1 MKKLLNKF
9 LPLAYGAYLNT
20 ISSFSIKKASEKGFQ
35 ILLTPR
41 KGRVLP
47 HQESFLNEAKDRK
60 VQVGDIILQVY
71 RWYGK
76 KETVLLLHGWE
87 SNSFRWRNLIGKL
100 QAEDYNIIA
109 FDAPAHGYS
118 TGKLFHVPLF
128 TECTKIMVD
137 LYNPKN
143 IIGHSVGGMTAIYS
157 QYEYPNSTVEK
168 IVGIGAPSNLT
179 GFMRQFQHT
188 LQLNKKVMLG
198 LEHYFENKFHFKATE
213 FSIDQFVPHL
223 HQKGLLIHDVLDS
236 ITPFQGSANIH
247 RNWPESKLV
256 KTEGL
261 GHSMHQDLVNDHVL
275 KFLKTP

>member
-1 MKKLLNKF
+1 MKKRPNKF
-9 LPLAYGAYLNT
+9 LPLVYGAYLNA
-20 ISSFSIKKASEKGFQ
+20 ISLLSIKKASEKGFR

-60 VQVGDIILQVY
+60 VSIGDITLQVY

-100 QAEDYNIIA
+100 QGEDYNIIA

-128 TECTKIMVD
+128 TECTRIIVD
-137 LYNPKN
+137 LYGPKN

-157 QYEYPNSTVEK
+157 QYKYPRPSVEK
-168 IVGIGAPSNLT
+168 IVGIGAPSNLS
-179 GFMRQFQHT
+179 GFMRQFQRT
-188 LQLNKKVMLG
+188 LQLNKKVMHG
-198 LEHYFENKFHFKATE
+198 LDHYFEDQFNFNTTE
-213 FSIDQFVPHL
+213 FSLDRFVPHIQ
-223 HQKGLLIHDVLDS
+223 QKGLLIHDVLDT
-236 ITPFQGSANIH
+236 ITPFQGSASLH

-261 GHSMHQDLVNDHVL
+261 GHSMHQDLVNEHIMR
-275 KFLKTP
+275 FLKI

>member
-60 VQVGDIILQVY
+60 VQVGDITLQVY
-71 RWYGK
+71 RWPGK

-100 QAEDYNIIA
+100 QEEDYNIIT

-128 TECTKIMVD
+128 TECTRTIVD
-137 LYNPKN
+137 LYGPKN

-157 QYEYPNSTVEK
+157 QYKYPESTVEK
-168 IVGIGAPSNLT
+168 IVGIGAPSNLI
-179 GFMRQFQHT
+179 GFMQQFQRT
-188 LQLNKKVMLG
+188 LHLNKKVMHG
-198 LEHYFENKFHFKATE
+198 LDHYFEDMFNFNASE
-213 FSIDQFVPHL
+213 FSLDRFVPHL
-223 HQKGLLIHDVLDS
+223 HQKGLLIHD
-236 ITPFQGSANIH
+236 
-247 RNWPESKLV
+247 
-256 KTEGL
+256 
-261 GHSMHQDLVNDHVL
+261 
-275 KFLKTP
+275 